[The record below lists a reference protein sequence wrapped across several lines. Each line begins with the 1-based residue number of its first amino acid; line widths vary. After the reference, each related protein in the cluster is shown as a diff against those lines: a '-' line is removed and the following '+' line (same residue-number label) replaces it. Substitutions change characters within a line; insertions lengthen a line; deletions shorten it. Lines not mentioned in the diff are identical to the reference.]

1 MDSRIFL
8 AGAFDSLISIFDFPI
23 GFYTFVRIAVTLC
36 AVYGAYYFFKD
47 KKGIW
52 IILALTAIF
61 YNPFIPIY
69 LNEKDLWVF
78 INLLTFLVFIYSYHI
93 SPDRYP
99 YDLDLFIDKYRIV
112 FIHGGKFILSL
123 PILFILYIVITEIN
137 FSSYRL
143 GEDLFNLFIF
153 FIILEFFAAAFTLI
167 WNRVFNKKFTIW
179 MSNK

>member
-1 MDSRIFL
+1 MDSRILL
-8 AGAFDSLISIFDFPI
+8 AGAFVSLISIFDFPI

-61 YNPFIPIY
+61 YNPFVPIY
-69 LNEKDLWVF
+69 LYEKALWVF
-78 INLLTFLVFIYSYHI
+78 INLITFLIFIYSYHL

-99 YDLDLFIDKYRIV
+99 YDLDSFIDKYQIV
-112 FIHGGKFILSL
+112 FVHGGKFILL
-123 PILFILYIVITEIN
+123 FPILFFLYIAITEIN
-137 FSSYRL
+137 LSSYRL
-143 GEDLFNLFIF
+143 HEDLSLLLTAFVTF
-153 FIILEFFAAAFTLI
+153 EFFAVTFTLI